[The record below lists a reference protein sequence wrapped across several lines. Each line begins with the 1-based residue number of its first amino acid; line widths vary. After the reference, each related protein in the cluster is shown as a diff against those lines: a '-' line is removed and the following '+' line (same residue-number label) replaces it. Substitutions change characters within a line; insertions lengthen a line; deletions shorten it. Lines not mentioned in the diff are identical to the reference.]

1 MVKDCVG
8 VRKIGVV
15 KYAQICVYAPVN
27 EKTRR
32 GQGEMKLWEE
42 LGNAKSFENGRRI
55 ILLGNMNAKVRKLG
69 VWLVRRVWME

>member
-1 MVKDCVG
+1 MVKDCVSE
-8 VRKIGVV
+8 RKIGVV

-42 LGNAKSFENGRRI
+42 LGECIKF
-55 ILLGNMNAKVRKLG
+55 
-69 VWLVRRVWME
+69 